1 MGVNCGNYY
10 LNEKGLFDQL
20 DDPLDVLWGWV
31 VFGFSKVRDII
42 IDSLHVVN
50 KSFVFVLDDWFVINK
65 KNRLGFFDDPLKKQK
80 YEVNTL

>member
-20 DDPLDVLWGWV
+20 DDPLDVLCGWV
-31 VFGFSKVRDII
+31 VFGFWEVHDII

-50 KSFVFVLDDWFVINK
+50 KSFVFVLDD
-65 KNRLGFFDDPLKKQK
+65 
-80 YEVNTL
+80 